1 MMMKKS
7 SLLIFF
13 LLFSQL
19 TLFATT
25 PYNLEGIKALN
36 VLVLDQSG
44 TISPELRQRLI
55 KELKSKLETNGIDS
69 KKDGVGA
76 LFVKITSTKIGK
88 TTVAYIHLGI
98 GEEAE
103 VIRLDRV
110 KSFAL
115 TYSYDDMIES
125 ENIEAEVYDSVMNFL
140 IEEFLEQYREDNE
153 E

>member
-1 MMMKKS
+1 MKKL
-7 SLLIFF
+7 SLVIFS

-36 VLVLDQSG
+36 VLIQDQSE
-44 TISPELRQRLI
+44 TISPELEKRLI
-55 KELKSKLETNGIDS
+55 TELKEKLEQNGIKS
-69 KKDGVGA
+69 KKDDVGA
-76 LFVKITSTKIGK
+76 LFVKITSTKVGK
-88 TTVAYIHLGI
+88 TTVAYINLGI

-103 VIRLDRV
+103 IVRSPKV

-125 ENIEAEVYDSVMNFL
+125 QNVEADVYDSVMNFL
-140 IEEFLEQYREDNE
+140 IEEFLEQYHEDNE

>member
-1 MMMKKS
+1 MKNL
-7 SLLIFF
+7 SLVISF

-36 VLVLDQSG
+36 VLVIDQSA
-44 TISPELRQRLI
+44 TISPELEKKI
-55 KELKSKLETNGIDS
+55 SDGLKDKLEKNGIAS

-88 TTVAYIHLGI
+88 TTVAYINLGI

-103 VIRLDRV
+103 IDRSHKV

-115 TYSYDDMIES
+115 TYSFDDMIES
-125 ENIEAEVYDSVMNFL
+125 ENIEADVYDSVMNFL
-140 IEEFLEQYREDNE
+140 IDEFLEQYHEDNE

>member
-1 MMMKKS
+1 MMKKY

-13 LLFSQL
+13 LLFSHL

-44 TISPELRQRLI
+44 TTSPQLQERLS
-55 KELKSKLETNGIDS
+55 KALKSKLEANGIES

-88 TTVAYIHLGI
+88 VTVAYINLGI

-103 VIRLDRV
+103 IVRSSKV
-110 KSFAL
+110 KSFVL
-115 TYSYDDMIES
+115 TYSFDDMIES

-140 IEEFLEQYREDNE
+140 IEEFLEQYHEDNE

>member
-1 MMMKKS
+1 MKKLS
-7 SLLIFF
+7 LVIFSLLF
-13 LLFSQL
+13 LQL

-36 VLVLDQSG
+36 VLIQDQSE
-44 TISPELRQRLI
+44 TISPELEKRLI
-55 KELKSKLETNGIDS
+55 TELKEKLEQNGIKS
-69 KKDGVGA
+69 KKDDVGA
-76 LFVKITSTKIGK
+76 LFVKITSTKVGK
-88 TTVAYIHLGI
+88 TTVAYINLGI

-103 VIRLDRV
+103 IVRSPKV

-125 ENIEAEVYDSVMNFL
+125 QNVEADVYDSVMNFL
-140 IEEFLEQYREDNE
+140 IEEFLEQYHEDNE

>member
-1 MMMKKS
+1 MKRFILS
-7 SLLIFF
+7 IFF
-13 LLFSQL
+13 LLFSQC

-36 VLVLDQSG
+36 VLVLDQSE
-44 TISPELRQRLI
+44 TISAKARERLLAD
-55 KELKSKLETNGIDS
+55 LKSKLEKNGIVS

-76 LFVKITSTKIGK
+76 MFVKITSTKIGS
-88 TTVAYIHLGI
+88 TTVAYINLGI

-103 VIRLDRV
+103 IIRLQNV

-115 TYSYDDMIES
+115 TYSFDDMVES

-140 IEEFLEQYREDNE
+140 TEEFLEQYHEDNE

>member
-1 MMMKKS
+1 MMKKL
-7 SLLIFF
+7 SLLLSF

-36 VLVLDQSG
+36 VLVLDQSEA
-44 TISPELRQRLI
+44 ISPELEKRLGADL
-55 KELKSKLETNGIDS
+55 KEKLEQNGIKS
-69 KKDGVGA
+69 KKDDVGA
-76 LFVKITSTKIGK
+76 LFVKITASKVGKI
-88 TTVAYIHLGI
+88 TVIYINLGI

-103 VIRLDRV
+103 IVRSPKV

-125 ENIEAEVYDSVMNFL
+125 VNVEVDVYDSVMNFL
-140 IEEFLEQYREDNE
+140 IEEFLEQYHEDNE

>member
-1 MMMKKS
+1 MKNL
-7 SLLIFF
+7 SLVISF

-36 VLVLDQSG
+36 VLVIDQSA
-44 TISPELRQRLI
+44 TISPELEKKI
-55 KELKSKLETNGIDS
+55 SVGLKSKLEKNGIAS

-76 LFVKITSTKIGK
+76 MFVKITSTKIGK
-88 TTVAYIHLGI
+88 TTVAYINLGI

-103 VIRLDRV
+103 IDRSHKV

-115 TYSYDDMIES
+115 TYSFDDMIES
-125 ENIEAEVYDSVMNFL
+125 ENIEADVYDSVMNFL
-140 IEEFLEQYREDNE
+140 IDEFLEQYHEDNE

>member
-1 MMMKKS
+1 MKNL
-7 SLLIFF
+7 SLVISF

-36 VLVLDQSG
+36 VLVIDQSA
-44 TISPELRQRLI
+44 TISPELEKKI
-55 KELKSKLETNGIDS
+55 SVGLKSKLEKNGIAS

-76 LFVKITSTKIGK
+76 MFVKITSTKIGK
-88 TTVAYIHLGI
+88 TTVAYINLGI

-103 VIRLDRV
+103 IDRSHKV

-115 TYSYDDMIES
+115 TYSFDDMIES
-125 ENIEAEVYDSVMNFL
+125 ENIEADVYDSVMNFL
-140 IEEFLEQYREDNE
+140 IEEFLEQYHEDNE

>member
-1 MMMKKS
+1 MKNL
-7 SLLIFF
+7 SLVISF

-36 VLVLDQSG
+36 VLVIDQSA
-44 TISPELRQRLI
+44 TISPELEKKI
-55 KELKSKLETNGIDS
+55 SVGLKSKLEKNGIAS

-88 TTVAYIHLGI
+88 TTVAYINLGI

-103 VIRLDRV
+103 IDRSHKV

-115 TYSYDDMIES
+115 TYSFDDMIES
-125 ENIEAEVYDSVMNFL
+125 ENIEADVYDSVMNFL
-140 IEEFLEQYREDNE
+140 IDEFLEQYHEDNE

>member
-1 MMMKKS
+1 MKNL
-7 SLLIFF
+7 SLVISF

-36 VLVLDQSG
+36 VLVIDQSA
-44 TISPELRQRLI
+44 TISPELEKKI
-55 KELKSKLETNGIDS
+55 SDGLKDKLEKNGIAS

-88 TTVAYIHLGI
+88 TTVAYINLGI

-103 VIRLDRV
+103 IDRSHKV

-115 TYSYDDMIES
+115 TYSFDDMIKS
-125 ENIEAEVYDSVMNFL
+125 ENIEADVYDSVMNFL
-140 IEEFLEQYREDNE
+140 IDEFLEQYHEDNE

>member
-1 MMMKKS
+1 MKNLS
-7 SLLIFF
+7 FVISF

-36 VLVLDQSG
+36 VLVIDQSA
-44 TISPELRQRLI
+44 TISPELEKKI
-55 KELKSKLETNGIDS
+55 SVGLKSKLEKNGIAS

-76 LFVKITSTKIGK
+76 MFVKITSTKIGK
-88 TTVAYIHLGI
+88 TTVAYINLGI

-103 VIRLDRV
+103 IDRSHKV

-115 TYSYDDMIES
+115 TYSFDDMIES
-125 ENIEAEVYDSVMNFL
+125 ENIEADVYDSVMNFL
-140 IEEFLEQYREDNE
+140 IEEFLEQYHEDNE

>member
-7 SLLIFF
+7 SLFIFF
-13 LLFSQL
+13 ILFSQL
-19 TLFATT
+19 ALFATT

-36 VLVLDQSG
+36 VLVLDQSE
-44 TISPELRQRLI
+44 TISAQAKERLLVD
-55 KELKSKLETNGIDS
+55 LKSKLEKNGIVS

-76 LFVKITSTKIGK
+76 LFVKITSTKIGT
-88 TTVAYIHLGI
+88 TTVAYINLGI

-103 VIRLDRV
+103 INRLQKV

-125 ENIEAEVYDSVMNFL
+125 ESVEAEVYDSVMNFL

>member
-1 MMMKKS
+1 MKKLS
-7 SLLIFF
+7 ILISF
-13 LLFSQL
+13 LLFSHL
-19 TLFATT
+19 AVFATT

-44 TISPELRQRLI
+44 TISTKLKERLI
-55 KELKSKLETNGIDS
+55 EELKSKLESNGIKS

-88 TTVAYIHLGI
+88 TTVAYIHLGV

-103 VIRLDRV
+103 IVRSGRI

-115 TYSYDDMIES
+115 TYSFDDMIDS
-125 ENIEAEVYDSVMNFL
+125 ENIEAEVYDSVINFL

>member
-1 MMMKKS
+1 MKNLS
-7 SLLIFF
+7 FVISF

-36 VLVLDQSG
+36 VLVIDQSA
-44 TISPELRQRLI
+44 TISPELEKKI
-55 KELKSKLETNGIDS
+55 SVGLKSKLEKNGIAS

-76 LFVKITSTKIGK
+76 MFVKITSTKIGK
-88 TTVAYIHLGI
+88 TTVAYINLGI

-103 VIRLDRV
+103 IDRSHKV

-115 TYSYDDMIES
+115 TYSFDDMIES
-125 ENIEAEVYDSVMNFL
+125 ENIEADVYDSVMNFL
-140 IEEFLEQYREDNE
+140 IDEFLEQYHEDNE